1 MEIYSACGRNI
12 SNPAITMLHTVCFI
26 LYLMDKF
33 MFMSMI
39 DLDCGP
45 FIIFGGGI
53 MNLQV

>member
-1 MEIYSACGRNI
+1 MYSACGRNI

-45 FIIFGGGI
+45 FIIFGGGV